1 MSVMTVHAW
10 IMVAILAGLF
20 ALLAWDRF
28 PSWLVFMGTLT
39 ACMTFQLAPPDALLK
54 GFGNV
59 GVVTVAALFP
69 VAAGM
74 YSTGAITLVSRHVI
88 GQPKTLGVAQL
99 RILPPITIGSG
110 FLNNTPL
117 VAMMIPIIRDLART
131 TGLAPSKLLMGISFA
146 SILGG
151 TITLIG
157 TSVNLIVAGLTSNA
171 IALGQLHGMKPLHLF
186 APIWVGL
193 PVAVAGVLFMMVIGT
208 RLLPGEREH
217 EAAPGVRRWYR
228 VELRIE
234 AKADLD
240 GKTLE
245 EAGFV
250 QPTGYRLL
258 SVSRKGETLPITP
271 DLRLQGEDRLA
282 MAGPVDAMAALWAT
296 PGLLPAFGNLILAE
310 RYRNHLVEL
319 VVSPRAPAVGR
330 LTSEVPVPDSPYRAA
345 VVGLSHDGQ
354 PPEGPLDQYRVQAGD
369 AGILEVP
376 ESFFYENRLETDVVL
391 IKAVS
396 GYEVQRVERAVVA
409 LGITGAMMALPAFNV
424 TTMLNAALLATGAM
438 LVTGC
443 LTIRRAWESVDWR
456 IVVTL
461 GAAVGLEPALNQSG
475 LSAVFAQLFSS
486 ICGNSATLAL
496 TVAFLATVLA
506 TNIIGNAAA
515 AVLMFPVALSMANR
529 LGVSFMPFA
538 IILMMGASCA
548 FINPAGFQTNLM
560 VQEPGGYSFGDYA
573 KVGLPLTV
581 LVAVVALLIVPVVY
595 GF

>member
-1 MSVMTVHAW
+1 MSIMTVHAW
-10 IMVAILAGLF
+10 IMVVILAGLF
-20 ALLAWDRF
+20 ALLVWDRF
-28 PSWLVFMGTLT
+28 PSWLVFMGALT

-74 YSTGAITLVSRHVI
+74 YSTGAITLLSQHVI
-88 GQPKTLGVAQL
+88 GQPRTLAVAQL
-99 RILPPITIGSG
+99 KILPPIAIGSG

-171 IALGQLHGMKPLHLF
+171 IASGQLHGMKPLSLL
-186 APIWVGL
+186 APIRVGL
-193 PVAVAGVLFMMVIGT
+193 PVSVAGVLFLILIGT
-208 RLLPGEREH
+208 RLLPGERQRET
-217 EAAPGVRRWYR
+217 AAGARRWYR
-228 VELRIE
+228 VEFRIE
-234 AKADLD
+234 SGADLD

-245 EAGFV
+245 AAGFA

-258 SVSRKGETLPITP
+258 SVSRKRRTLPIAP
-271 DLRLQGEDRLA
+271 DLRLQGEDHLA
-282 MAGPVDAMAALWAT
+282 MAGPLDGVAALWT
-296 PGLLPAFGNLILAE
+296 TTGLLPAFGNLILAE
-310 RYRNHLVEL
+310 RYRNQLVEL

-330 LTSEVPVPDSPYRAA
+330 LVSEVPVPDSPYRAA
-345 VVGLSHDGQ
+345 VVGVSHDGQ

-376 ESFFYENRLETDVVL
+376 ESFFYENRLETDFVL
-391 IKAVS
+391 IKTVS
-396 GYEVQRVERAVVA
+396 GYEVQRGERAGVA
-409 LGITGAMMALPAFNV
+409 LGITGAMMALAAFNV

-443 LTIRRAWESVDWR
+443 LTIRRAWESMDWR
-456 IVVTL
+456 TVVTL
-461 GAAVGLEPALNQSG
+461 GAAVGLEPALTQSG
-475 LSAVFAQLFSS
+475 LSPVFAHLLSS
-486 ICGNSATLAL
+486 IGGNSATLAL
-496 TVAFLATVLA
+496 AAVFLATLLA
-506 TNIIGNAAA
+506 TNVIGHAAA
-515 AVLMFPVALSMANR
+515 AVLMFPVALSVANR
-529 LGVSFMPFA
+529 LGVSFMPYA
-538 IILMMGASCA
+538 IILMVGASCA

-560 VQEPGGYSFGDYA
+560 VQEPGGYRFGDYA
-573 KVGLPLTV
+573 KVGVPLTV
-581 LVAVVALLIVPVVY
+581 LVAVVTLLIVPVVY